1 MFVQYGTVGV
11 ESDWRV
17 SIQEKKRERSTP
29 SAIIKNI
36 STIIYDMLTSLSVL
50 IGLRNELAETL
61 VVEIP
66 MHPSV
71 WINLCCY

>member
-50 IGLRNELAETL
+50 IGLRNELAET
-61 VVEIP
+61 
-66 MHPSV
+66 
-71 WINLCCY
+71 